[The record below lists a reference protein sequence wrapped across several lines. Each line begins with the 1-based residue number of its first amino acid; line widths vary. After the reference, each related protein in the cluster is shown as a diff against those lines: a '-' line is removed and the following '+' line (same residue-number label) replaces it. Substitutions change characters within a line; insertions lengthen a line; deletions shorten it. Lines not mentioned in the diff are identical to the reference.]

1 MTSHRH
7 IAIALLSAIL
17 LAAALAG
24 AAQGRS
30 GIDPNRAAEAQLGV
44 SYGPFMGLRCSHPV
58 PKADCE
64 RIGIDVVLRRTANRV
79 VAIAGDQRILLRT
92 PGMHSGVRRHD
103 WVGTFTEAGIA
114 PGHYENGVN
123 VIRVPVELRVRFAS
137 GRTGHAMFPAVLL
150 TPGWG

>member
-1 MTSHRH
+1 MGSHRR

-17 LAAALAG
+17 FAAALAG

-30 GIDPNRAAEAQLGV
+30 GIDPNRGAEARLGV

-58 PKADCE
+58 AKADCE
-64 RIGIDVVLRRTANRV
+64 RIGIDVVLRRPANRV
-79 VAIAGDQRILLRT
+79 VAVAGDERILLRT

-114 PGHYENGVN
+114 PGAYENGVN
-123 VIRVPVELRVRFAS
+123 VIRVPVELRVHFAS
-137 GRTGHAMFPAVLL
+137 GRRAHALFPGVLL
-150 TPGWG
+150 APGWG

>member
-1 MTSHRH
+1 MGSHRGV
-7 IAIALLSAIL
+7 AIILLSAIL

-58 PKADCE
+58 AKADCE
-64 RIGIDVVLRRTANRV
+64 RIGIDVVLRLPASRV

-103 WVGTFTEAGIA
+103 WVGAFTEAGIA
-114 PGHYENGVN
+114 PGSYENGVN

-137 GRTGHAMFPAVLL
+137 GRTAHAMFPRVLL
-150 TPGWG
+150 APGWG